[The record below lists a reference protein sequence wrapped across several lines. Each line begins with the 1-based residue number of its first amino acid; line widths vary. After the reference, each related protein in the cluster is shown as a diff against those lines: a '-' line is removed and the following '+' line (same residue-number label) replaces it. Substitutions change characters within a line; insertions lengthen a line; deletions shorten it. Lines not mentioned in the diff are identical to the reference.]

1 MPLLNLSRPPFKV
14 IADQS
19 AESAAAD
26 MLAAFSVIEGLPDKV
41 SRCFDAVARGAGVL
55 AQTPLIIAGR
65 RLARDI
71 DGGAGGGH
79 GHAYHNAQHFCE
91 VMLGANFI
99 SLLDDLETNSR
110 LEVVLA
116 ALIHDF
122 QHDGKGNGQVP
133 FRLERQSVNAAM
145 PYLAEAGVP
154 AMQRRQIA
162 ALVLATEAM
171 NGVPIA
177 LICHAHHV
185 GAAPLPQSH
194 VAAPELAELAVRP
207 TLARQALIVREADVL
222 PSVGLTIEHA
232 IHLQDRLSM
241 EWGVPLGLEDKLRFI
256 TEVFTGFIAGVFFQ
270 PNIERLRQYLLQRTK
285 E

>member
-1 MPLLNLSRPPFKV
+1 MHFLNLSRPPFKV

-26 MLAAFSVIEGLPDKV
+26 LLVAFSAIEGLPDKV
-41 SRCFDAVARGAGVL
+41 SRCFDAVARGAGAL
-55 AQTPLIIAGR
+55 APTPLIVAGR

-71 DGGAGGGH
+71 DDGAGGGH

-99 SLLDDLETNSR
+99 ALLADLETNSR

-122 QHDGKGNGQVP
+122 QHDGKGNGRVP

-145 PYLAEAGVP
+145 PYLVEAGVP
-154 AMQRRQIA
+154 EMQRRQIA
-162 ALVLATEAM
+162 ALVLATEAVS
-171 NGVPIA
+171 GVAMA
-177 LICHAHHV
+177 LACHAHHI
-185 GAAPLPQSH
+185 GAAPLPPLH

-207 TLARQALIVREADVL
+207 ALARQALIVREADVL

-232 IHLQDRLSM
+232 MHQQDRLSM
-241 EWGVPLGLEDKLRFI
+241 EWGVPLGLDDKFRFI

-270 PNIERLRQYLLQRTK
+270 PNVERLRQFLLQRTR

>member
-1 MPLLNLSRPPFKV
+1 VHLLNLSKPPFKV
-14 IADQS
+14 IADQT

-41 SRCFDAVARGAGVL
+41 SRCFDAVTRSAGVL
-55 AQTPLIIAGR
+55 APTPLIVAGR

-71 DGGAGGGH
+71 DNGAGGGH

-99 SLLDDLETNSR
+99 SLLADLDANSR

-145 PYLAEAGVP
+145 PYLVDAGVP
-154 AMQRRQIA
+154 EMQRRQIA
-162 ALVLATEAM
+162 ALVLATEAA
-171 NGVPIA
+171 NGVAMA
-177 LICHAHHV
+177 LACHAHHV
-185 GAAPLPQSH
+185 GAAPLPPLH
-194 VAAPELAELAVRP
+194 VAAPELVELAVHP
-207 TLARQALIVREADVL
+207 ALARQALIVREADVL

-232 IHLQDRLSM
+232 MHLHECLSM
-241 EWGVPLGLEDKLRFI
+241 EWGVPLGLEDKVRFI

-270 PNIERLRQYLLQRTK
+270 PNVERLRQYLLQRTR
-285 E
+285 